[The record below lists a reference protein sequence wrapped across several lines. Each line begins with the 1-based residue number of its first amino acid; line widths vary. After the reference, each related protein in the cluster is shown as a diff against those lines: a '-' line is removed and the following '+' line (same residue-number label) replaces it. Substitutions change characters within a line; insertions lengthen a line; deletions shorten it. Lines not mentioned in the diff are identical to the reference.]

1 MPRNVVAPV
10 GLGPRAVRG
19 RWVGG
24 LAVAFIVVAEA
35 QALMGLC
42 GEVGWAVEGLGE
54 RGGLL
59 LAVLVVSIWG
69 GRGLVRRTGS
79 AAGGEGVAR
88 ALVSLPAVGEMR
100 TRGEWIG
107 GRLRCVVVRA
117 WASRGG
123 SSVRPCGP
131 ARVRRGGLLPPPL
144 DDSASASAD
153 REPA

>member
-42 GEVGWAVEGLGE
+42 GEVDWAVEGLGE

-59 LAVLVVSIWG
+59 STVAVVSIWG
-69 GRGLVRRTGS
+69 GRGLVRLTGL

-88 ALVSLPAVGEMR
+88 A
-100 TRGEWIG
+100 
-107 GRLRCVVVRA
+107 
-117 WASRGG
+117 
-123 SSVRPCGP
+123 
-131 ARVRRGGLLPPPL
+131 
-144 DDSASASAD
+144 
-153 REPA
+153 